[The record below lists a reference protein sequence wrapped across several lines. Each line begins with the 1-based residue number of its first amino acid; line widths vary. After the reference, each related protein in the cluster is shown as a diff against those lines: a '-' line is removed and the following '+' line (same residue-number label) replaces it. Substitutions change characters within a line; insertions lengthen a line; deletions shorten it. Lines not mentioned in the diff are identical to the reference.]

1 MLMRRTK
8 RFRLRLAL
16 TTSPSYCLSPS
27 LPQSCQALAKA
38 RTAREE
44 ATKQQLEREQKKAE
58 RSAEQKERIR
68 MRQLQNKEKSAVPSE
83 NAAELEHRRQK
94 LAALRKKQE
103 GRGQKKD

>member
-27 LPQSCQALAKA
+27 LPQSCQALAEA
-38 RTAREE
+38 RAAREE

-58 RSAEQKERIR
+58 QKERIR
-68 MRQLQNKEKSAVPSE
+68 MRQLQNKEKRAVPSE

-94 LAALRKKQE
+94 LAALQKKQE

>member
-16 TTSPSYCLSPS
+16 TTSPSYCLSPT

-38 RTAREE
+38 RAAREE

-58 RSAEQKERIR
+58 AKERIR

-94 LAALRKKQE
+94 LAALQKKQE